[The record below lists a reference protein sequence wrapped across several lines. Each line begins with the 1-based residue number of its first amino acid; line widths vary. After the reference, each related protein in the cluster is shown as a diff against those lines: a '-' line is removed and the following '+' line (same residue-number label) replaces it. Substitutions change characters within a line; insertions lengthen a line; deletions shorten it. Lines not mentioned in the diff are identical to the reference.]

1 MADSS
6 SPYPSDAE
14 SPRRPD
20 HEDNMD
26 ASCSTVSDN
35 GGQQSADKKKADA
48 ALAESETRMVR
59 ILRVV
64 VMLVLVGTA
73 VLVSALAYF
82 YIKNDEDAAFSSNFY
97 GLSHRLVQGFHT
109 NARRSLQAI
118 DGFAT
123 DMASLAKMTGQT
135 WPNVTIPDF
144 EAKATHAR
152 SIAG

>member
-1 MADSS
+1 
-6 SPYPSDAE
+6 
-14 SPRRPD
+14 
-20 HEDNMD
+20 
-26 ASCSTVSDN
+26 
-35 GGQQSADKKKADA
+35 
-48 ALAESETRMVR
+48 
-59 ILRVV
+59 
-64 VMLVLVGTA
+64 
-73 VLVSALAYF
+73 LAYF